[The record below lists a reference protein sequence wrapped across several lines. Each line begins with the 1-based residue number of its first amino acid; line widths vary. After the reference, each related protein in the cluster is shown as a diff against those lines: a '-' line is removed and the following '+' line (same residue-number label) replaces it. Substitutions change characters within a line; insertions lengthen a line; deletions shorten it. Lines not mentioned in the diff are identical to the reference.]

1 MLKGGGQATVSR
13 VIGSQLQGG
22 VEKRARGLDGLRGV
36 AALIV
41 VFLHVSSSFV
51 GTAGDRYSAVGGF
64 IERYSGTVV
73 GLLWSGS
80 AAVYLFFVLS
90 GYALT
95 RMLSGFRGTYL
106 GYAVRRIVRL
116 WAPYVVS
123 VGVGIAFI
131 LVTPDAVGWQSDW
144 YKSLR
149 SSHVDPWNVFAH
161 IAMVGEFNVNSI
173 NFVVWSLVHEMRL
186 SLIFPI
192 IYIGLVSGKRDWVLG
207 ASVALALGCLALMKH
222 FGIGSAKYSFIASGV
237 YQLFF
242 VIGGYISVR
251 EDQLKVVYRKF
262 HWSLKIALF
271 SLGIF
276 SFSGGLGLLIL
287 SGLVGGT
294 IIVLFAVCSELFEKV
309 LSIGPIQFL
318 GKISY
323 SFYLYHGI
331 ILIAFVN
338 ATAPYLSLY
347 VQSVFVVAASIVV
360 AVLSERYVEAP
371 SNQLGRRLATLATR
385 K

>member
-1 MLKGGGQATVSR
+1 VLEGSGQAAVSQ
-13 VIGSQLQGG
+13 VISSQLQGG
-22 VEKRARGLDGLRGV
+22 GERRARGLDGLRGV

-51 GTAGDRYSAVGGF
+51 GTTNGQYSAFGGF
-64 IERYSGTVV
+64 IERYSGTVL
-73 GLLWSGS
+73 GFIWSGS

-95 RMLSGFRGTYL
+95 RMLSSFRGTYL
-106 GYAVRRIVRL
+106 GYAIRRIVRL
-116 WAPYVVS
+116 WVPYIVS
-123 VGVGIAFI
+123 VGVGMALI
-131 LVTPDAVGWQSDW
+131 VGTPDAVGWQSDW

-149 SSHVDPWNVFAH
+149 SSHIDLWNVLAH
-161 IAMVGEFNVNSI
+161 IVMVGEFYVNSI

-186 SLIFPI
+186 SLVFPI
-192 IYIGLVSGKRDWVLG
+192 IYIGLVSGRRDWVLG
-207 ASVALALGCLALMKH
+207 SSVVLAVLCLALMKH

-251 EDQLKVVYRKF
+251 EDQMKAVYRNI
-262 HWSLKIALF
+262 HWSLKVAIFA
-271 SLGIF
+271 LGIF
-276 SFSGGLGLLIL
+276 AFSGGLGMLIL

-294 IIVLFAVCSELFEKV
+294 IIVLFAVCSEYFEKF
-309 LSIGPIQFL
+309 LSAGPIQFL

-323 SFYLYHGI
+323 SLYLYHGI

-338 ATAPYLSLY
+338 TTALYLNLY
-347 VQSVFVVAASIVV
+347 VQSVFVVAASIIV